1 VTPEVPVL
9 QVTPL
14 SVLRMMVPELP
25 TATTVPDWSEAI
37 DKRCAV
43 TPVVAE
49 DQEPEEALAGVA

>member
-1 VTPEVPVL
+1 
-9 QVTPL
+9 
-14 SVLRMMVPELP
+14 MMVPELP